1 MDVLQDFA
9 IEELVASPVGQKL
22 CQAIEVV
29 ESVQSHVAALMQ
41 KDEEERLTLLKIGTV
56 FQLFLIDT
64 LASGK
69 KASEL
74 TADDWKNIAAQVS
87 RNAILEEDQCYSE
100 FVFSRYADYIRVSA
114 KVISKNS
121 PEETTN
127 AITALADEIE
137 ALGDQLHKETITE
150 TKYVEECLWLSL
162 EAMVKLLSAS
172 LGAHMGEEFSKL
184 TQAVSQLA
192 FEYGRYVL
200 YAKEQ
205 ALLEAYLNNQRVLDD
220 QLQQQYDAFLQELQK
235 NAAQFRSLIDKA
247 FSPDIQEVLMHSSA
261 LARAAG
267 VKEEELLKSI
277 EDVDAFFM
285 EQEQ

>member
-9 IEELVASPVGQKL
+9 IEELIAFPAGQKL
-22 CQAIEVV
+22 RQAMEVV
-29 ESVQSHVAALMQ
+29 ESVQRHVAALMQ

-114 KVISKNS
+114 KVISKNA

-172 LGAHMGEEFSKL
+172 LGAHMGEELSKL

-205 ALLEAYLNNQRVLDD
+205 ALLEAYLKNQRVLDD
-220 QLQQQYDAFLQELQK
+220 QLKRQYDAFILELQE
-235 NAAQFRSLIDKA
+235 NAAQFQTLIDKA
-247 FSPDIQEVLMHSSA
+247 FSPDIRCTLKNSA
-261 LARAAG
+261 ELAQATG
-267 VKEEELLKSI
+267 VKKEDILKSI
-277 EDVDAFFM
+277 EEVDSFFLA
-285 EQEQ
+285 

>member
-1 MDVLQDFA
+1 MDVLQDYA
-9 IEELVASPVGQKL
+9 IEELIASPVGQKL
-22 CQAIEVV
+22 RQAIEVV

-87 RNAILEEDQCYSE
+87 QNAILEEDQCYSE
-100 FVFSRYADYIRVSA
+100 YAFSRYADYIRVSA
-114 KVISKNS
+114 KVISKNA
-121 PEETTN
+121 PEETTS

-172 LGAHMGEEFSKL
+172 LGAHMGEELSKL

-200 YAKEQ
+200 YAKER

-220 QLQQQYDAFLQELQK
+220 QLQRQYDAFIQELQE
-235 NAAQFRSLIDKA
+235 NATQFQSLIDKA
-247 FSPDIQEVLMHSSA
+247 FSPDIRCTLQNSA
-261 LARAAG
+261 ELAQATG
-267 VKEEELLKSI
+267 VKKEDILKSI
-277 EDVDAFFM
+277 EEVDSFFLA
-285 EQEQ
+285 

>member
-9 IEELVASPVGQKL
+9 IEELLASPAGQKL
-22 CQAIEVV
+22 RQAIEAV

-114 KVISKNS
+114 KVISKNA

-150 TKYVEECLWLSL
+150 PKYVEECLWLSL

-172 LGAHMGEEFSKL
+172 LGAHMGEDLSKL

-220 QLQQQYDAFLQELQK
+220 QLQQQYDAFILELQE
-235 NAAQFRSLIDKA
+235 NAAQFQTLIDKA
-247 FSPDIQEVLMHSSA
+247 FSPDIRCTLQNSA
-261 LARAAG
+261 ELAQATG
-267 VKEEELLKSI
+267 VKKEDILKSI
-277 EDVDAFFM
+277 EEVDSFFLA
-285 EQEQ
+285 

>member
-9 IEELVASPVGQKL
+9 IEELIVSPVGQKL
-22 CQAIEVV
+22 RQAIEVV
-29 ESVQSHVAALMQ
+29 GSVQSHVAALMQ

-114 KVISKNS
+114 KVISKNA

-172 LGAHMGEEFSKL
+172 LGAHMGEELSKL

-205 ALLEAYLNNQRVLDD
+205 ALLEAYLNNQRVLDE
-220 QLQQQYDAFLQELQK
+220 QLQRQYDAFIQELQE

-277 EDVDAFFM
+277 EEVDLFFA
-285 EQEQ
+285 E

>member
-9 IEELVASPVGQKL
+9 MEELIATPAGQKL
-22 CQAIEVV
+22 RQAMEIF
-29 ESVQSHVAALMQ
+29 ESVHRHMEAFTQ
-41 KDEEERLTLLKIGTV
+41 KDEEERLTILKIGTV

-69 KASEL
+69 KPSEL
-74 TADDWKNIAAQVS
+74 TDDDWKHIAAQVS
-87 RNAILEEDQCYSE
+87 RYAILEVDQCYSE

-114 KVISKNS
+114 NVISNKAL
-121 PEETTN
+121 EETTS
-127 AITALADEIE
+127 AIIALADEIE
-137 ALGDQLHKETITE
+137 VLGDQLHKETITE
-150 TKYVEECLWLSL
+150 TKYVEECLWISL
-162 EAMVKLLSAS
+162 EAMVKLLSAW
-172 LGAHMGEEFSKL
+172 LGMHMGEELSNL

-220 QLQQQYDAFLQELQK
+220 QLQQQYDTFLQELQES
-235 NAAQFRSLIDKA
+235 AAQFRLLIDKA
-247 FSPDIQEVLMHSSA
+247 FSPDIHESLMHSAA

-277 EDVDAFFM
+277 DDVDSFFLD
-285 EQEQ
+285 

>member
-22 CQAIEVV
+22 RQAIEIV

-114 KVISKNS
+114 KVISKNA

-172 LGAHMGEEFSKL
+172 LGSYMGEELSKL

-220 QLQQQYDAFLQELQK
+220 QLQRQYDAFIQALQE
-235 NAAQFRSLIDKA
+235 NAAQFQSLIDKA
-247 FSPDIQEVLMHSSA
+247 FSPDIRCTLQNSA
-261 LARAAG
+261 ELAQATG
-267 VKEEELLKSI
+267 VKKEDILKSI
-277 EDVDAFFM
+277 EEVDSFFLA
-285 EQEQ
+285 

>member
-9 IEELVASPVGQKL
+9 IEELLASPVGQKL
-22 CQAIEVV
+22 RQAIEVV
-29 ESVQSHVAALMQ
+29 ESVQSHVSALMQ

-74 TADDWKNIAAQVS
+74 TADDWKNIATQVS

-100 FVFSRYADYIRVSA
+100 FVFSCYADYIRVSA
-114 KVISKNS
+114 KVISKNA

-150 TKYVEECLWLSL
+150 PKYVEECLWLSL

-172 LGAHMGEEFSKL
+172 LGAHMGEELSKL

-220 QLQQQYDAFLQELQK
+220 QLQQQYDAFLQELQE
-235 NAAQFRSLIDKA
+235 NAAQFQSLIDKA
-247 FSPDIQEVLMHSSA
+247 FSYDIHEALVHSTT
-261 LARAAG
+261 LAKGVG
-267 VKEEELLKSI
+267 VKECEVLHTLNEI
-277 EDVDAFFM
+277 DMFFTN
-285 EQEQ
+285 

>member
-9 IEELVASPVGQKL
+9 IEELIASTAGQKL
-22 CQAIEVV
+22 RQAIEIV

-87 RNAILEEDQCYSE
+87 RYAILEEDQCYSE

-114 KVISKNS
+114 KVISKNA

-127 AITALADEIE
+127 AITALANEIE

-172 LGAHMGEEFSKL
+172 LGAHMGEELSKL

-220 QLQQQYDAFLQELQK
+220 QLQRQYDAFIQALQE
-235 NAAQFRSLIDKA
+235 NAAQFQSLIDKA
-247 FSPDIQEVLMHSSA
+247 FSPDIRCTLQNSA
-261 LARAAG
+261 ELARATG
-267 VKEEELLKSI
+267 VKKEDILKSI
-277 EDVDAFFM
+277 EEVDSFFLA
-285 EQEQ
+285 

>member
-9 IEELVASPVGQKL
+9 IEGLIASPAGQKL
-22 CQAIEVV
+22 RQAMEIV
-29 ESVQSHVAALMQ
+29 ESVQRHVAALMQ

-74 TADDWKNIAAQVS
+74 TDDDWKNIAAQVS

-114 KVISKNS
+114 KVISKNT

-137 ALGDQLHKETITE
+137 ALGDQLHIEVITE

-172 LGAHMGEEFSKL
+172 LGAHMGEELSKL

-205 ALLEAYLNNQRVLDD
+205 ALLEAYLKNQRVLDD
-220 QLQQQYDAFLQELQK
+220 QLQQQYDAFLQELQE
-235 NAAQFRSLIDKA
+235 NAAQFQSLIDKA
-247 FSPDIQEVLMHSSA
+247 FSSDIHEALMHSA
-261 LARAAG
+261 TLAGASG
-267 VKEEELLKSI
+267 VNEEEVLNSI
-277 EDVDAFFM
+277 EDIDSYFM
-285 EQEQ
+285 AE

>member
-1 MDVLQDFA
+1 MDVLRDFA
-9 IEELVASPVGQKL
+9 MEELIASPAGEKL
-22 CQAIEVV
+22 RQAMEAV
-29 ESVQSHVAALMQ
+29 ESVQRHVAALMQ

-74 TADDWKNIAAQVS
+74 TDEDWKHIAAQVS
-87 RNAILEEDQCYSE
+87 RYAILEEGQCYSE
-100 FVFSRYADYIRVSA
+100 FVFSCYADYIRISS
-114 KVISKNS
+114 KVISEKAS
-121 PEETTN
+121 EDTAN
-127 AITALADEIE
+127 AISSLADEIE
-137 ALGDQLHKETITE
+137 ALGNQLHKETITE
-150 TKYVEECLWLSL
+150 PKYVEECLWLSL
-162 EAMVKLLSAS
+162 EAMVKLLSAW
-172 LGAHMGEEFSKL
+172 LGMHMGVEFSKL

-205 ALLEAYLNNQRVLDD
+205 ALLESYLNNQRILDD
-220 QLQQQYDAFLQELQK
+220 QLQRQYDAFLQELQE
-235 NAAQFRSLIDKA
+235 NAAQFQSLIDKA
-247 FSPDIQEVLMHSSA
+247 FSADIHEALMHSSA

-277 EDVDAFFM
+277 EDVDYFFM
-285 EQEQ
+285 E

>member
-1 MDVLQDFA
+1 MGRW
-9 IEELVASPVGQKL
+9 P
-22 CQAIEVV
+22 
-29 ESVQSHVAALMQ
+29 
-41 KDEEERLTLLKIGTV
+41 
-56 FQLFLIDT
+56 
-64 LASGK
+64 
-69 KASEL
+69 
-74 TADDWKNIAAQVS
+74 AQVS

-114 KVISKNS
+114 KVISKNA

-172 LGAHMGEEFSKL
+172 LGAHMGEELSKL

-220 QLQQQYDAFLQELQK
+220 QLQRQ
-235 NAAQFRSLIDKA
+235 
-247 FSPDIQEVLMHSSA
+247 
-261 LARAAG
+261 
-267 VKEEELLKSI
+267 
-277 EDVDAFFM
+277 
-285 EQEQ
+285 

>member
-9 IEELVASPVGQKL
+9 MEELVASPVGQKL
-22 CQAIEVV
+22 RQAIEVV

-74 TADDWKNIAAQVS
+74 TADDWKIIAAQVS

-114 KVISKNS
+114 KVISKNA

-172 LGAHMGEEFSKL
+172 LGAHMGEELSKL

-205 ALLEAYLNNQRVLDD
+205 ALLEAYLKNQRVLDD
-220 QLQQQYDAFLQELQK
+220 QLQQQYDAFLQELQE
-235 NAAQFRSLIDKA
+235 NAAQFQSLIDKA
-247 FSPDIQEVLMHSSA
+247 FSSDIHEALMHSAA

-277 EDVDAFFM
+277 EDVDFFFM
-285 EQEQ
+285 E

>member
-9 IEELVASPVGQKL
+9 IEELIASPAGQKL
-22 CQAIEVV
+22 RQAMEIV
-29 ESVQSHVAALMQ
+29 ESVQRHVAALMQ

-114 KVISKNS
+114 KVISKNA

-172 LGAHMGEEFSKL
+172 LGAHMGEELSKL

-220 QLQQQYDAFLQELQK
+220 QLQRQYDAFIQELQED
-235 NAAQFRSLIDKA
+235 AAWFRSLIDKA
-247 FSPDIQEVLMHSSA
+247 FSPDIRSA
-261 LARAAG
+261 LQNSAELARASG
-267 VKEEELLKSI
+267 VKEEEILKTV
-277 EDVDAFFM
+277 EDVDAFFIN
-285 EQEQ
+285 

>member
-9 IEELVASPVGQKL
+9 IEELLASPVGQKL
-22 CQAIEVV
+22 RQAIEVV
-29 ESVQSHVAALMQ
+29 ESVQSHVSALMQ

-114 KVISKNS
+114 KVISKNA

-172 LGAHMGEEFSKL
+172 LGAYMGEELSKL

-220 QLQQQYDAFLQELQK
+220 QLQQQYDAFLQELQE

-247 FSPDIQEVLMHSSA
+247 FSSDIHEALMHSAA
-261 LARAAG
+261 LAKAEG
-267 VKEEELLKSI
+267 VREDEVLKST
-277 EDVDAFFM
+277 EDVDLFFL
-285 EQEQ
+285 E